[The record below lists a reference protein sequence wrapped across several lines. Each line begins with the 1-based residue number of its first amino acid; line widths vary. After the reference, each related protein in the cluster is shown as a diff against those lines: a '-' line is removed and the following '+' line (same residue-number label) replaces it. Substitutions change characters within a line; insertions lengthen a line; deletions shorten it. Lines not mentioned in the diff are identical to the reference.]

1 MEQFITIQLLKMQ
14 PKLNASAESS
24 GKRGK

>member
-1 MEQFITIQLLKMQ
+1 MEQFIIMQLLKLQ

>member
-1 MEQFITIQLLKMQ
+1 MEQFVSIQLLKLQ

-24 GKRGK
+24 VKRGK